1 MVHHISKQTCVVTA
15 VYYNLKCGV
24 NQRPIFVLFGVSGN
38 IFYESTFVLNIVA
51 NTNQTWVER
60 KNYIFLT

>member
-24 NQRPIFVLFGVSGN
+24 NQRPIFLLFGVSGN
-38 IFYESTFVLNIVA
+38 IFLRIHICTEHCG
-51 NTNQTWVER
+51 
-60 KNYIFLT
+60 KH